1 MRGSVGVAV
10 HIRTSRAWCLLHRSR
25 HLSGKALWVSDSSDV
40 YSNKLNKLH
49 IMYLYIHAVFLMYI
63 LHIYIDEI
71 LMSVY
76 ILKYEIMTVGWVKEL
91 SV

>member
-1 MRGSVGVAV
+1 
-10 HIRTSRAWCLLHRSR
+10 
-25 HLSGKALWVSDSSDV
+25 
-40 YSNKLNKLH
+40 
-49 IMYLYIHAVFLMYI
+49 MYLYIHAVFLMYI